1 MQMSNSAKDH
11 PPTGR
16 HRATSRHR
24 SPWFLVA
31 ALAGFAVVL
40 LQLGL
45 AQSGGVANAQTTK
58 TISVSQGSLTGHE
71 CNATEWHFI
80 ITQIDTKAD
89 APATIHV
96 TWANGAS
103 EEVALSSFTGHT
115 AHYITTDNLDSTV
128 VSATADI
135 YEGWSGTFV
144 LSHGPCP
151 TPTTTP
157 PTTPTTTPP
166 TTPTTTPPTTPTT
179 TPPTTPTTTPPTTP
193 TTTPPTTPTTATT
206 TPATTTPVTT
216 TSATTTP
223 ATTTAAAATSTSPFV
238 PGAGQTGDTPP
249 GGGFPLRQILIGLAI
264 AMLGVAGARAF
275 QLLRRSG
282 SHT

>member
-1 MQMSNSAKDH
+1 MSNSVEDH

-16 HRATSRHR
+16 HRATARRR

-58 TISVSQGSLTGHE
+58 TISVNQGSLTNHE
-71 CNATEWHFI
+71 CNATEWHFV
-80 ITQIDTKAD
+80 ITQIDTEAD
-89 APATIHV
+89 APLFIHV

-103 EEVALSSFTGHT
+103 EDVPLDNFTGGV
-115 AHYITTDNLDSTV
+115 AHYVTTANLDSTV
-128 VSATADI
+128 TSATAVI
-135 YEGWSGTFV
+135 YDGWSGTFN

-166 TTPTTTPPTTPTT
+166 TTPTTTPPTTPST
-179 TPPTTPTTTPPTTP
+179 TPPTTPSTTPPTTP
-193 TTTPPTTPTTATT
+193 STATT